1 MRPIFMRDVVKLL
14 GLCEH
19 TIRLLEQKGKLKA
32 YRDYR
37 NYRVFDLDEV
47 LSIKKDRESI
57 RGGPGAVG
65 QQQSTREILHV
76 SYRNPI
82 QP

>member
-1 MRPIFMRDVVKLL
+1 MKPIFMRDAVKLL

-37 NYRVFDLDEV
+37 NYRVFDLDEI
-47 LSIKKDRESI
+47 LTIKKNRELI
-57 RGGPGAVG
+57 RGGPVIEGG
-65 QQQSTREILHV
+65 GGISRERV
-76 SYRNPI
+76 YGSK
-82 QP
+82 